1 MPTAKLAKLESTRS
15 FLASIAF
22 IIIGLERMVVGIK
35 SRLISIG
42 IGVGIVI
49 YFGSG
54 YFLPEF
60 VSKLYV
66 LILGS
71 GLLATGALR
80 ITDGIRNNIYE
91 SSSKIFTLGIGGI
104 RVTAALFVLMHP
116 VIGFILLLLIV
127 SLIFFINGVQIA
139 FVGITGKKLAK
150 TPF

>member
-1 MPTAKLAKLESTRS
+1 
-15 FLASIAF
+15 
-22 IIIGLERMVVGIK
+22 
-35 SRLISIG
+35 LISIG

-80 ITDGIRNNIYE
+80 ITDGVRNNIYE

-104 RVTAALFVLMHP
+104 CVTAALFVLMH
-116 VIGFILLLLIV
+116 L
-127 SLIFFINGVQIA
+127 S
-139 FVGITGKKLAK
+139 
-150 TPF
+150 